1 MSTSICFID
10 MHFSFILYHLIKLP
24 VFIYVCVCVCVCVY
38 TGFPSGSVMKNPP
51 ANARDTRNA
60 GLIPGWWRSPG
71 ERNGNPL
78 QYSCL
83 GNPMDRGAWQVIVH
97 RVTKNWIWLHD
108 WEHTEHIHRYTHI
121 HTYIYSFSF
130 FFSVSVFILL
140 FISIGP

>member
-1 MSTSICFID
+1 M
-10 MHFSFILYHLIKLP
+10 
-24 VFIYVCVCVCVCVY
+24 CVCVCVCVY
-38 TGFPSGSVMKNPP
+38 TGFPSGTVMKNPP

-130 FFSVSVFILL
+130 FFFCISFYFIIYLHWTIRGRSTYGIRECLILL
-140 FISIGP
+140 